1 MPYSISSRPSLS
13 SRLGVANVP
22 GDINPSCDDLIRG
35 PLSAEAV
42 AALRTHPLLPNAVCA
57 AAGATAAIARKP
69 PVIINDLGRFLIG
82 NLALYLHYSRD
93 PAVPSS
99 GLSANRLIALCV
111 EQKVCSKGRAL
122 AAMGLM
128 RNAGHLV
135 PATCQVDHRLRLLVP
150 TEKLINAGREYWVA
164 IFRGIAVV
172 IPGRSDA
179 IEALRCEHIL
189 AAFLRVF
196 GDYYCAGVRMLK
208 PGGGL
213 TPLAQHHAAFAILLS
228 LLADSERDGSAT
240 VHISMAELA
249 RRFGVSRP
257 QVARV
262 LDEAAEAGFVE
273 RSGAD
278 SLTVLP
284 CLRSVSHDF
293 YVTAFL
299 LCDHYMRVALNQNRP
314 RLNH

>member
-1 MPYSISSRPSLS
+1 MT
-13 SRLGVANVP
+13 NVP
-22 GDINPSCDDLIRG
+22 EVVNISCDDLIRG

-111 EQKVCSKGRAL
+111 EQKVCSKARAL

-150 TEKLINAGREYWVA
+150 TEKLIDACRQYWVA

-179 IEALRCEHIL
+179 VEALQCEHIL

-196 GDYYCAGVRMLK
+196 GDYYCAGVRMFK
-208 PGGGL
+208 PEAGL
-213 TPLAQHHAAFAILLS
+213 TPFAQHHAAFAILLS
-228 LLADSERDGSAT
+228 LLADSERDGTTHSSAT
-240 VHISMAELA
+240 LHISMAELA

-262 LDEAAEAGFVE
+262 LDEAVEARFVE

-284 CLRSVSHDF
+284 RLRSVSQDF

-299 LCDHYMRVALNQNRP
+299 LCDHYMQVALDQSRP